1 MYIPRQVEPKIVEN
15 LFKGDVVIIY
25 GARQVGKTTLVRKI
39 IENQAGLSTKYLNC
53 DEGDIQKAFS
63 EADTSVSLKRI
74 VGDAKL
80 VVLDEAQRI
89 RNIGLKLKLLVDNFP
104 GQQIVATGSSS
115 FDLSNEI
122 KEPLTGRSREFWL
135 YPLTSSEMFPTGDNL
150 EFLRNLETIL
160 IYGSYPKVFESVSG
174 EDKKIQIGKIVSN
187 YLYKDVLKFQSLKNA
202 EIVRKLLEALALQIG
217 NEVSYNELSG
227 LLQISRQT
235 VESYVEIL
243 EKAFVIFK
251 IIPYSRNLR
260 KEIGKLRKIYF
271 YDLGVRNALV
281 DSLKPLSLRND
292 TGALWE
298 NFVVAEFKKRNNFI
312 ASIKNLYFW
321 RTYDGQE
328 IDLVEESEGKLYGYE
343 IKWNKARKNAPKAWR
358 QNYKKA
364 SWKVITKDNY
374 FMCNVFGCH
383 NLNRRHSQRLQ
394 FSIKL

>member
-1 MYIPRQVEPKIVEN
+1 MYITRQIEPKIVEN
-15 LFKGDVVIIY
+15 LFKGDVIIVY

-39 IENQAGLSTKYLNC
+39 IENQADLSTKYLNC
-53 DEGDIQKAFS
+53 DEGDVQKAFA
-63 EADTSVSLKRI
+63 EAGTSTSLKRI
-74 VGDAKL
+74 IGDAKL

-89 RNIGLKLKLLVDNFP
+89 RNVGLKLKLLVDNFP
-104 GQQIVATGSSS
+104 SQQIIATGSSS
-115 FDLSNEI
+115 FDLSNEV

-135 YPLTSSEMFPTGDNL
+135 YPLTSSEMYPLGDNL
-150 EFLRNLETIL
+150 EFLRNLETLL
-160 IYGSYPKVFESVSG
+160 IYGSYPKVFESISYD
-174 EDKKIQIGKIVSN
+174 DKKIQIQKIVSN

-235 VESYVEIL
+235 IENYVEIL

-251 IIPYSRNLR
+251 ITPYSKNLR

-271 YDLGVRNALV
+271 YDLGVRNALI

-292 TGALWE
+292 IGALWE

-312 ASIKNLYFW
+312 ANMKNLYFW

-328 IDLVEESEGKLYGYE
+328 VDLVEEKEGKLYGYE
-343 IKWNKARKNAPKAWR
+343 IKWNRARKVAPKAWV
-358 QNYKKA
+358 QNYKEA
-364 SWKVITKDNY
+364 SWKIITKDNY
-374 FMCNVFGCH
+374 F
-383 NLNRRHSQRLQ
+383 
-394 FSIKL
+394 

>member
-1 MYIPRQVEPKIVEN
+1 MYIPRQIEPKIVEN

-25 GARQVGKTTLVRKI
+25 GARQVGKTTLVEKI
-39 IENQAGLSTKYLNC
+39 IENQSDLSTKYLNC

-63 EADTSVSLKRI
+63 EADTSTSLKRI
-74 VGDAKL
+74 IGDAKL

-104 GQQIVATGSSS
+104 GQQIIATGSSS

-160 IYGSYPKVFESVSG
+160 IYGSYPKVFESVSY
-174 EDKKIQIGKIVSN
+174 EDKKIQIEKIVSN

-217 NEVSYNELSG
+217 NEVSYNELSN
-227 LLQISRQT
+227 LLRISRQT

-251 IIPYSRNLR
+251 IIPYSKNLR
-260 KEIGKLRKIYF
+260 KEIGRLRKIYF

-374 FMCNVFGCH
+374 F
-383 NLNRRHSQRLQ
+383 
-394 FSIKL
+394 

>member
-1 MYIPRQVEPKIVEN
+1 MYIPRQIEPKIVEN
-15 LFKGDVVIIY
+15 LFKGDIVIIY

-39 IENQAGLSTKYLNC
+39 IENQSNLSTKYLNC
-53 DEGDIQKAFS
+53 DEGDIQKIFS
-63 EADTSVSLKRI
+63 EADTSTSLKRI
-74 VGDAKL
+74 IGDAKL

-115 FDLSNEI
+115 FDLSNEV
-122 KEPLTGRSREFWL
+122 KEPLTGRCREFWL
-135 YPLTSSEMFPTGDNL
+135 YPLTSSEMFPSGDNL
-150 EFLRNLETIL
+150 EFSRNLETIL
-160 IYGSYPKVFESVSG
+160 IYGSYPKVFESVSS
-174 EDKKIQIGKIVSN
+174 EDKKIQIEKIVSS

-217 NEVSYNELSG
+217 NEVSYNELSN
-227 LLQISRQT
+227 LLRISRQT
-235 VESYVEIL
+235 VENYVEIL

-292 TGALWE
+292 IEALWE

-312 ASIKNLYFW
+312 TNIKNLYFW
-321 RTYDGQE
+321 RMYDGQE
-328 IDLVEESEGKLYGYE
+328 VDLVEEKEGKLFGYE
-343 IKWNKARKNAPKAWR
+343 IKWSRVRKDAPKAWR
-358 QNYKKA
+358 LNYKEA
-364 SWKVITKDNY
+364 LWKVITKDNY
-374 FMCNVFGCH
+374 F
-383 NLNRRHSQRLQ
+383 
-394 FSIKL
+394 

>member
-1 MYIPRQVEPKIVEN
+1 MYIPRQIEPKIVEN
-15 LFKGDVVIIY
+15 LFKGDIVIIY

-39 IENQAGLSTKYLNC
+39 IENQSNLSTKYLNC
-53 DEGDIQKAFS
+53 DEGDIQKIFS
-63 EADTSVSLKRI
+63 EADTSTSLKRI
-74 VGDAKL
+74 IGDAKL

-115 FDLSNEI
+115 FDLSNEV
-122 KEPLTGRSREFWL
+122 KEPLTGRCREFWL
-135 YPLTSSEMFPTGDNL
+135 YPLTSSEMFPSGDNL
-150 EFLRNLETIL
+150 EFSRNLETIL
-160 IYGSYPKVFESVSG
+160 IYGSYPKVFESVSS
-174 EDKKIQIGKIVSN
+174 EDKKIQIEKIVSS

-217 NEVSYNELSG
+217 NEVSYNELSN
-227 LLQISRQT
+227 LLRISRQT

-292 TGALWE
+292 IEALWE

-312 ASIKNLYFW
+312 TNIKNLYFW
-321 RTYDGQE
+321 RMYDGQE
-328 IDLVEESEGKLYGYE
+328 VDLVEEKEGKLFGYE
-343 IKWNKARKNAPKAWR
+343 IKWSRVRKDAPKAWR
-358 QNYKKA
+358 LNYKEA

-374 FMCNVFGCH
+374 F
-383 NLNRRHSQRLQ
+383 
-394 FSIKL
+394 

>member
-1 MYIPRQVEPKIVEN
+1 MYIPRQIEPKIVEN
-15 LFKGDVVIIY
+15 LFKGDIVIIY

-39 IENQAGLSTKYLNC
+39 IENQSNLSTKYLNC
-53 DEGDIQKAFS
+53 DEGDIQKIFS
-63 EADTSVSLKRI
+63 EADTSTSLKRI
-74 VGDAKL
+74 IGDAKL

-115 FDLSNEI
+115 FDLSNEV
-122 KEPLTGRSREFWL
+122 KEPLTGRCREFWL
-135 YPLTSSEMFPTGDNL
+135 YPLTSSEMFPSGDNL
-150 EFLRNLETIL
+150 EFSRNLETIL
-160 IYGSYPKVFESVSG
+160 IYGSYPKVFESVSS
-174 EDKKIQIGKIVSN
+174 EDKKIQIEKIVSS

-217 NEVSYNELSG
+217 NEVSYNELSN
-227 LLQISRQT
+227 LLRISRQT

-292 TGALWE
+292 IEALWE

-312 ASIKNLYFW
+312 TNIKNLYFW
-321 RTYDGQE
+321 RIYDRQE
-328 IDLVEESEGKLYGYE
+328 ED
-343 IKWNKARKNAPKAWR
+343 
-358 QNYKKA
+358 
-364 SWKVITKDNY
+364 
-374 FMCNVFGCH
+374 
-383 NLNRRHSQRLQ
+383 
-394 FSIKL
+394 